1 MSSNTAPESKLN
13 ELHSVVAQVL
23 IKQLGATDKLTIGEG
38 EEQVEV
44 EMASASPAL
53 IQAAIKFLKDNN
65 ISTTPEEDEN
75 LQSLA
80 DVLEHKRKMG
90 SIHLLPAAT
99 KAAGED

>member
-1 MSSNTAPESKLN
+1 MTTSTAPEKKLN
-13 ELHSVVAQVL
+13 ELHGVVADVL

-38 EEQVEV
+38 DGQVEV

-80 DVLEHKRKMG
+80 DILEHKRKMG
-90 SIHLLPAAT
+90 SVHLLPSAT
-99 KAAGED
+99 KAAGEN